1 MDTIKN
7 QIDKLFDQLN
17 SDSLAYNLPKRQSL
31 NFTDGAMATS
41 SPNQLSKKRKLSE
54 ALHTSA
60 VSSTNDT
67 TAATANRSA
76 ISMPDDSRHDN
87 TSRSLN
93 TTSLLNASSASQLSV
108 PFEIRRL
115 RADVLDYSTRATQ
128 MKNELENRTVVH
140 QRMEQLYKSKVAS
153 LEKQLECSE
162 AKLRDSDKH
171 LKLVR
176 RREKDSQ
183 AAAVKAQHALAE
195 QRCAHEEAI
204 AQLLRARHEADAKV
218 REAFSDLEQQL
229 DASQRRCDE
238 LERNAGYQSAEI
250 ESLQERCER
259 LQERQRNHS
268 KLEANEALMLT
279 QLDGMQRR
287 VAELENELAAHGEW
301 KELSRTFQQRVARV
315 PDLEQEVERLRREK
329 AAIYDTIG
337 NKLLLEEEVHDLRG
351 RLERAERNRADAA
364 ALRQAVQ
371 LAEAELADY
380 RAVARDHCAAEATA
394 GTAAAA
400 ATAGQLRHRIEELL
414 RNDLLL
420 ASEKGEQRAEKESA
434 VQRVDQ
440 LLKEVEVQRKATENL
455 QTSLKYH
462 KTSMHRVQK
471 KLQLVA
477 RERDCYKHLI
487 DNYEKDLTISG
498 PGPSEVQPDA
508 QLRIKLELVERM
520 VDEYKELCSGLEAEL
535 QGAKNMPDLGVDP
548 VNGEHYEQFKR
559 DIVVLRQENEQ
570 LQRRKNELEL
580 MLEHSSLKGA
590 YDVERFKVV
599 HMQASPLAE
608 AAEAHAEE
616 LVKLRAEIERLKRRN
631 KKVEEEHA
639 EMTVRM
645 NETVNIT
652 SDVREVILW
661 NKLLVSM
668 VSLFQTASLLSA
680 GRFDAR
686 ADPVAGS
693 EEQAPEGIVPS
704 GQPGVPRG
712 VLHAVRLPGGPD
724 WRQQLS
730 VGSDPRDAVT
740 LAKQC

>member
-17 SDSLAYNLPKRQSL
+17 SDSLAYNLPKHQSL
-31 NFTDGAMATS
+31 NFTDGAMTTS
-41 SPNQLSKKRKLSE
+41 SPNHLTKKRKLSE
-54 ALHTSA
+54 ALHSSA

-67 TAATANRSA
+67 TVATGNRSA
-76 ISMPDDSRHDN
+76 ISVPDDSRHN
-87 TSRSLN
+87 NSSRSLN
-93 TTSLLNASSASQLSV
+93 TTSLLNASSVSQLSV

-140 QRMEQLYKSKVAS
+140 QRMEHLYKTKVTS
-153 LEKQLECSE
+153 LEKQLECCE
-162 AKLRDSDKH
+162 AKLHDSDKH

-183 AAAVKAQHALAE
+183 AAAVKAQHALVE

-204 AQLLRARHEADAKV
+204 AQLLRERQEADGNA
-218 REAFSDLEQQL
+218 REAHSDLEQQL
-229 DASQRRCDE
+229 DACMRRCDE
-238 LERNAGYQSAEI
+238 LERNATYQSAEI

-259 LQERQRNHS
+259 LQERQRHHS
-268 KLEANEALMLT
+268 KLEANETVLAT
-279 QLDGMQRR
+279 QLEAMQRR

-329 AAIYDTIG
+329 AAIYETIG

-380 RAVARDHCAAEATA
+380 RAVARDHCAAAE
-394 GTAAAA
+394 AAA
-400 ATAGQLRHRIEELL
+400 ATTASAGQLRQRIEELL

-420 ASEKGEQRAEKESA
+420 ASEKGEQRAEKETTS
-434 VQRVDQ
+434 QRVEQ
-440 LLKEVEVQRKATENL
+440 LVRELEVQRKATENL

-498 PGPSEVQPDA
+498 PGPSEIHPDA
-508 QLRIKLELVERM
+508 QVRIKLELVERM
-520 VDEYKELCSGLEAEL
+520 VDEYKEMCSGLEAEL
-535 QGAKNMPDLGVDP
+535 QSAKNMPDLGVDP

-599 HMQASPLAE
+599 HMAASPLAE

-639 EMTVRM
+639 ELTVRM

-652 SDVREVILW
+652 NDVREVI
-661 NKLLVSM
+661 
-668 VSLFQTASLLSA
+668 Q
-680 GRFDAR
+680 
-686 ADPVAGS
+686 
-693 EEQAPEGIVPS
+693 
-704 GQPGVPRG
+704 
-712 VLHAVRLPGGPD
+712 
-724 WRQQLS
+724 
-730 VGSDPRDAVT
+730 
-740 LAKQC
+740 